1 MCSRKS
7 VSAWCEPINNEDH
20 IPLEHTYQGWKRKGR
35 CIFTPFRYMY
45 VDYPSTD
52 PKVSSFH
59 LSIWQGHRIASFH
72 DE

>member
-35 CIFTPFRYMY
+35 CIFTPFRYFESYVSFNYY

-52 PKVSSFH
+52 PKVSSFY
-59 LSIWQGHRIASFH
+59 LSI
-72 DE
+72 